1 MRNLLVLANA
11 LLGSGR
17 QRPPLHRLRAGLS
30 VPLALEYE
38 ATCRDPAQRI
48 VSGLSEAEVEAV
60 VAALRAVAEPVTT
73 RFLWRPQLHDPAD
86 EMVLDT
92 AINGAADAL
101 VTFNRKDFGPATDP
115 RCCHPRGVEETVA
128 AMKKQLSTYPLR
140 LPTSLK
146 AAVAEL
152 SRADGTSI
160 NQFVTTAV
168 AEKVSALRTVDFFAT
183 RAAQAD
189 IKEARRLLRRSGG
202 QMPAPED
209 RLEQPTAADD
219 DRREGTVP
227 EPKGQKST
235 PA

>member
-1 MRNLLVLANA
+1 
-11 LLGSGR
+11 
-17 QRPPLHRLRAGLS
+17 
-30 VPLALEYE
+30 
-38 ATCRDPAQRI
+38 
-48 VSGLSEAEVEAV
+48 
-60 VAALRAVAEPVTT
+60 
-73 RFLWRPQLHDPAD
+73 
-86 EMVLDT
+86 
-92 AINGAADAL
+92 
-101 VTFNRKDFGPATDP
+101 
-115 RCCHPRGVEETVA
+115 
-128 AMKKQLSTYPLR
+128 MKKQLSTYPLR

-168 AEKVSALRTVDFFAT
+168 AEKVSALRTADFFAT

-189 IKEARRLLRRSGG
+189 IQKARRLLRRSGG

-209 RLEQPTAADD
+209 RLDPPAATDD

-227 EPKGQKST
+227 EPKGRKST